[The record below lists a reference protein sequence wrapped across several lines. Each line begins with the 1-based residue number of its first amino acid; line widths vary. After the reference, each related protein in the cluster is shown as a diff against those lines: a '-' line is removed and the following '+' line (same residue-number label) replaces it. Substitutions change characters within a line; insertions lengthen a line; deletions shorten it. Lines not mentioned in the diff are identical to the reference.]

1 MTGYLGIGYE
11 FAAEL
16 TYPVPEGTS
25 SGLLNAASE
34 VFGVMFTAL
43 GGKILDEYGDIP
55 ANCTLTALLL
65 AGLAMTVLIQGK
77 ALKRQA
83 AALARN
89 SHAHLEQEEMLTTQ
103 T

>member
-25 SGLLNAASE
+25 SGLLNASSE
-34 VFGVMFTAL
+34 VFGVLFTL
-43 GGKILDEYGDIP
+43 TGGDILNVHGDMA
-55 ANCTLTALLL
+55 ANCTMTALLL
-65 AGLAMTVLIQGK
+65 AGLAMTILIDGT

-83 AALARN
+83 AVAVKC
-89 SHAHLEQEEMLTTQ
+89 SHTHLEKEEIQTTQ
-103 T
+103 A

>member
-16 TYPVPEGTS
+16 TYPIPEGTS

-34 VFGVMFTAL
+34 VFGVLFTL
-43 GGKILDEYGDIP
+43 TGGDILNVHGDM
-55 ANCTLTALLL
+55 ATNCTMTALLL
-65 AGLAMTVLIQGK
+65 AGLAMTTLIDGT

-83 AALARN
+83 AVAVKCE
-89 SHAHLEQEEMLTTQ
+89 HAHLEKEEIETTQ
-103 T
+103 A